1 MKRSVVQRIPLIRPA
16 VGVEELDQV
25 RKVLESGWLAQGPK
39 VREFEAKLAE
49 YLGAKRVVASNSCTS
64 ALSLALETL
73 ELKPGSEVV
82 VPDFTFP
89 ATGNVVVRAGL
100 KPVIADVDL
109 ETYSVSVETLKRAV
123 SPRTSAII
131 PVHPFGSPIPLDE
144 IYEFAR
150 TRGVEVIEDAAT
162 AFGTVFRG
170 RKVGSQGRAV
180 CFSFHPRKALT
191 TGEGGCIVTDD
202 ERVYELAASFRNHG
216 QVYRDGKLRFEYN
229 GLNYR
234 MSDINAAVGVAQL
247 AKFDGI
253 VASRR
258 KKAQLYVRLLKKS
271 GADVHLQTWPED
283 SMPTFQSFVIRL
295 GKKFKTKRDDC
306 IKSLLDQNGIETQV
320 GTYSL
325 SVQPSFARAR
335 LAKVRNGPLLYE
347 STLTLPLYE
356 GLTEEQQR
364 FVVDSLVALG

>member
-1 MKRSVVQRIPLIRPA
+1 LKRSEIQRIPLIRPT
-16 VGVEELDQV
+16 VGREELEEV

-49 YLGAKRVVASNSCTS
+49 YLGAKFVVASSSCTS
-64 ALSLALETL
+64 ALSLALEAL

-123 SPRTSAII
+123 SSQTSAIM
-131 PVHPFGSPIPLDE
+131 PVHPFGFPIPLDE
-144 IYEFAR
+144 IYEFAESK
-150 TRGVEVIEDAAT
+150 GVEVIEDAAT
-162 AFGTVFRG
+162 AFGTVYHG
-170 RKVGSQGRAV
+170 KKVGSRGRAI

-202 ERVYELAASFRNHG
+202 QRVHDLAGSFRSHG
-216 QVYRDGKLRFEYN
+216 MVYHGGKPSFEYN

-234 MSDINAAVGVAQL
+234 LSDINAAVGVAQL

-253 VASRR
+253 IASRR
-258 KKAQLYVRLLKKS
+258 KRAQLYARLLKKS
-271 GADVHLQTWPED
+271 GADVHLQTSPED
-283 SMPTFQSFVIRL
+283 SVPTFQSFVIRL
-295 GKKFKTKRDDC
+295 GQKFKTKRDDC
-306 IKSLLDQNGIETQV
+306 IKSLSEHKGIETQI

-325 SVQPSFARAR
+325 SVQPSFSRAK
-335 LAKVRNGPLLYE
+335 LASVRNGPSLYE

-356 GLTEEQQR
+356 GLTEEQQH
-364 FVVDSLVALG
+364 FVVDSIVDLS

>member
-1 MKRSVVQRIPLIRPA
+1 LKHSVVQRIPLIRPT
-16 VGVEELDQV
+16 VGREELEEV

-49 YLGAKRVVASNSCTS
+49 YLGAKNVVASNSCTS
-64 ALSLALETL
+64 ALSLALEAL

-82 VPDFTFP
+82 IPDFTFP

-123 SPRTSAII
+123 SSRTSAIM
-131 PVHPFGSPIPLDE
+131 PVHPFGSPIPMDE
-144 IYEFAR
+144 IYEFAQK
-150 TRGVEVIEDAAT
+150 RGVEVIEDAAT
-162 AFGTVFRG
+162 AFGTVYHG
-170 RKVGSQGRAV
+170 RKVGSRGRAV

-191 TGEGGCIVTDD
+191 TGEGGCIVTEDD
-202 ERVYELAASFRNHG
+202 HINELAASFRNHG
-216 QVYRDGKLRFEYN
+216 QVYRNGKPSFEYN

-253 VASRR
+253 VGSRR
-258 KKAQLYVRLLKKS
+258 KKAQLYARLLKKS
-271 GADVHLQTWPED
+271 GADVRLQASPED
-283 SMPTFQSFVIRL
+283 SAPTFQSFVVRL
-295 GKKFKTKRDDC
+295 GQKFRTKRDVC
-306 IKSLLDQNGIETQV
+306 IKSLSDQNGIETQV

-325 SVQPSFARAR
+325 SIQPSFSKAK
-335 LAKVRNGPLLYE
+335 LANVRNGPLLYE

-364 FVVDSLVALG
+364 FVVDSLVALS